1 MIELRRA
8 VPEDLDCLF
17 EAANS
22 AFAGSTVS
30 GKGPRW
36 KRSREFLGDCLAEQ
50 ECWCILLDGR
60 TVGGLLLF
68 PQPDC
73 LWLEGA
79 FVEAGHQGEGI
90 GQQALGELLRRYPE
104 ATWRLKTP
112 AADKRDC
119 HFYEKL
125 GFARTGTETGHG
137 GQEFALYEKIRIL
150 SEKPLTERD
159 FSYIIIKLSCFLRQQ
174 VFYNIK
180 GFGPPAEED

>member
-68 PQPDC
+68 PQPDS

-90 GQQALGELLRRYPE
+90 GQQALGELLSHMAAQDPRRRTSGTAISTKSWALRAPAPKPVTADRSSPSMKKIPLSSRKTLDRAGFLLYNNK
-104 ATWRLKTP
+104 AVMFLKT
-112 AADKRDC
+112 AGV
-119 HFYEKL
+119 L
-125 GFARTGTETGHG
+125 
-137 GQEFALYEKIRIL
+137 
-150 SEKPLTERD
+150 
-159 FSYIIIKLSCFLRQQ
+159 
-174 VFYNIK
+174 
-180 GFGPPAEED
+180 

>member
-90 GQQALGELLRRYPE
+90 GQQALGELLRRYPGGHM
-104 ATWRLKTP
+104 
-112 AADKRDC
+112 AAQDPGGRQTGLPFLRKAGLCAHR
-119 HFYEKL
+119 YRNRSR
-125 GFARTGTETGHG
+125 RTGVRFVRKENILAILMDKVLTSCLRSGNMGFINLTRVIG
-137 GQEFALYEKIRIL
+137 GECHAPI
-150 SEKPLTERD
+150 P
-159 FSYIIIKLSCFLRQQ
+159 
-174 VFYNIK
+174 
-180 GFGPPAEED
+180 

>member
-36 KRSREFLGDCLAEQ
+36 KCSREFLGDCLAEQ

-60 TVGGLLLF
+60 TVGGLILF

-73 LWLEGA
+73 LWLEGCLCGGGPPGGGHRT
-79 FVEAGHQGEGI
+79 AGPGGAAQAVPGGHMAAQDPGG
-90 GQQALGELLRRYPE
+90 GQTGLPFLRKAGLCAHRY
-104 ATWRLKTP
+104 RN
-112 AADKRDC
+112 RSR
-119 HFYEKL
+119 
-125 GFARTGTETGHG
+125 RTGVRFVRKENILAILMDKVLTSCLRSGNMGFINLTRVIG
-137 GQEFALYEKIRIL
+137 GEYHAPI
-150 SEKPLTERD
+150 P
-159 FSYIIIKLSCFLRQQ
+159 
-174 VFYNIK
+174 
-180 GFGPPAEED
+180 

>member
-90 GQQALGELLRRYPE
+90 GSRPWGSCSGGTRRQ
-104 ATWRLKTP
+104 
-112 AADKRDC
+112 
-119 HFYEKL
+119 
-125 GFARTGTETGHG
+125 HG
-137 GQEFALYEKIRIL
+137 GSRPRQRTSGTAISMKSWALCAPAL
-150 SEKPLTERD
+150 KPVTADRSSLCTKRKYFSD
-159 FSYIIIKLSCFLRQQ
+159 F
-174 VFYNIK
+174 N
-180 GFGPPAEED
+180 G

>member
-112 AADKRDC
+112 VADKRDC

-137 GQEFALYEKIRIL
+137 GQEFALYEKNIL
-150 SEKPLTERD
+150 AILMDKVLT
-159 FSYIIIKLSCFLRQQ
+159 SCLWSG
-174 VFYNIK
+174 NM
-180 GFGPPAEED
+180 GFINLTRVIGGECHAPIP

>member
-68 PQPDC
+68 PQADC

-90 GQQALGELLRRYPE
+90 GSRPWGSCSDGTRRP
-104 ATWRLKTP
+104 
-112 AADKRDC
+112 
-119 HFYEKL
+119 
-125 GFARTGTETGHG
+125 HG
-137 GQEFALYEKIRIL
+137 GSRPRRRTSGTAISMKSWALRAPVPKPGSADRSSHSMKKIRIL

>member
-17 EAANS
+17 KAANS

-90 GQQALGELLRRYPE
+90 GQQALGELLRQYPE

-125 GFARTGTETGHG
+125 GFARTGTETGLG
-137 GQEFALYEKIRIL
+137 GQEFALYEKIPL
-150 SEKPLTERD
+150 SPRKTLDRAG
-159 FSYIIIKLSCFLRQQ
+159 FLL
-174 VFYNIK
+174 YNNK
-180 GFGPPAEED
+180 AVMFLKTAGVL

>member
-17 EAANS
+17 KAANS

-125 GFARTGTETGHG
+125 GFARAGTETGHG
-137 GQEFALYEKIRIL
+137 GQEFALYEKN
-150 SEKPLTERD
+150 PD
-159 FSYIIIKLSCFLRQQ
+159 F
-174 VFYNIK
+174 V
-180 GFGPPAEED
+180 

>member
-17 EAANS
+17 KAANS

-60 TVGGLLLF
+60 TVGGLLR
-68 PQPDC
+68 Q
-73 LWLEGA
+73 
-79 FVEAGHQGEGI
+79 
-90 GQQALGELLRRYPE
+90 YPE

-125 GFARTGTETGHG
+125 GFARTGTETGLG
-137 GQEFALYEKIRIL
+137 GQEFALYEKN
-150 SEKPLTERD
+150 PD
-159 FSYIIIKLSCFLRQQ
+159 F
-174 VFYNIK
+174 V
-180 GFGPPAEED
+180 

>member
-36 KRSREFLGDCLAEQ
+36 KRSREFLGACLAEQ

-60 TVGGLLLF
+60 TVGGLILF

-90 GQQALGELLRRYPE
+90 GQQALGELLRQYPE

-112 AADKRDC
+112 KSWALRAPVPKPVTADRSSLCTKRKY
-119 HFYEKL
+119 F
-125 GFARTGTETGHG
+125 
-137 GQEFALYEKIRIL
+137 
-150 SEKPLTERD
+150 SD
-159 FSYIIIKLSCFLRQQ
+159 F
-174 VFYNIK
+174 N
-180 GFGPPAEED
+180 G

>member
-79 FVEAGHQGEGI
+79 APRRAGDFFARYAAVCARLRGEDGR
-90 GQQALGELLRRYPE
+90 ASAVPRRP
-104 ATWRLKTP
+104 APRP
-112 AADKRDC
+112 AARTASRPAPQRRTPP
-119 HFYEKL
+119 
-125 GFARTGTETGHG
+125 FAAPEPQR
-137 GQEFALYEKIRIL
+137 
-150 SEKPLTERD
+150 
-159 FSYIIIKLSCFLRQQ
+159 
-174 VFYNIK
+174 
-180 GFGPPAEED
+180 PPMRPHRREEYDPDEV

>member
-30 GKGPRW
+30 GKDPRW

-79 FVEAGHQGEGI
+79 FVEAGHQGEASAAGPGGAAQAVPGGHMAAQDPGS
-90 GQQALGELLRRYPE
+90 GQAGLP
-104 ATWRLKTP
+104 
-112 AADKRDC
+112 
-119 HFYEKL
+119 
-125 GFARTGTETGHG
+125 
-137 GQEFALYEKIRIL
+137 
-150 SEKPLTERD
+150 
-159 FSYIIIKLSCFLRQQ
+159 FL
-174 VFYNIK
+174 
-180 GFGPPAEED
+180 

>member
-104 ATWRLKTP
+104 AT
-112 AADKRDC
+112 
-119 HFYEKL
+119 
-125 GFARTGTETGHG
+125 
-137 GQEFALYEKIRIL
+137 
-150 SEKPLTERD
+150 
-159 FSYIIIKLSCFLRQQ
+159 
-174 VFYNIK
+174 
-180 GFGPPAEED
+180 

>member
-68 PQPDC
+68 PQPDS

-90 GQQALGELLRRYPE
+90 GQQ
-104 ATWRLKTP
+104 
-112 AADKRDC
+112 
-119 HFYEKL
+119 
-125 GFARTGTETGHG
+125 
-137 GQEFALYEKIRIL
+137 IR
-150 SEKPLTERD
+150 SDT
-159 FSYIIIKLSCFLRQQ
+159 
-174 VFYNIK
+174 
-180 GFGPPAEED
+180 

>member
-17 EAANS
+17 EAAKS

-36 KRSREFLGDCLAEQ
+36 KRSREVLGDCLAEQ

-90 GQQALGELLRRYPE
+90 GQQ
-104 ATWRLKTP
+104 
-112 AADKRDC
+112 DC

-125 GFARTGTETGHG
+125 GFARTGIETGHG
-137 GQEFALYEKIRIL
+137 GQEFALYEKKI
-150 SEKPLTERD
+150 
-159 FSYIIIKLSCFLRQQ
+159 F
-174 VFYNIK
+174 
-180 GFGPPAEED
+180 